1 MPTLRQKGQAI
12 TFAVRVLPR
21 ASRTEVRG
29 EIEGAVK
36 IALAAPPVDGAA
48 NQELIRFLARLL
60 AIPTRQVAII
70 SGLNAKNK
78 VIEVA
83 GLEMD
88 EVAQVFSA
96 ALPGK

>member
-29 EIEGAVK
+29 EIDGAVK

-78 VIEVA
+78 VIEVEGI
-83 GLEMD
+83 GLE
-88 EVAQVFSA
+88 EVARILA
-96 ALPGK
+96 GAMPGE